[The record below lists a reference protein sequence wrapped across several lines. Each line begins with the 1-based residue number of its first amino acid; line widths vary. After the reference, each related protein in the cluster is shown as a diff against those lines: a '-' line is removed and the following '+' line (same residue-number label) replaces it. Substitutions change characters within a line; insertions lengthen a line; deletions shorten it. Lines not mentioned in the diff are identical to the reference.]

1 MSEHQKHTEF
11 LRECLLYDD
20 SAGRQELNKGII
32 QIQRDARCVWR
43 AVWLM
48 AMLAALAA
56 AGLGYGAV
64 LVDDFPYNT
73 QPFIINLICA
83 LGVGSLICLVALVG
97 LGMFYRMRLDQRREE
112 CRQLVARLLE
122 SRLGKPVTTPLKG
135 RRANR
140 FDEENGWIVRVT
152 NEVNDSPAKIESAAQ
167 G

>member
-20 SAGRQELNKGII
+20 SAGHQELDKGII

-48 AMLAALAA
+48 AMLTALSV

-64 LVDDFPYNT
+64 LVDGFPYNT
-73 QPFIINLICA
+73 QPFVIDIICA
-83 LGVGSLICLVALVG
+83 LGMGSLICLVVLVS
-97 LGMFYRMRLDQRREE
+97 LGMIYRMRLDQRREE
-112 CRQLVARLLE
+112 CRQLVTRLLE
-122 SRLGKPVTTPLKG
+122 SRLGKPATTPLKG
-135 RRANR
+135 MRANR
-140 FDEENGWIVRVT
+140 FDEKDGRTILAA
-152 NEVNDSPAKIESAAQ
+152 NEAIDSPVKMESAAQ